1 MCIACSITCNTES
14 DLCWG
19 WFWVWDRDYFL
30 LSSMHPLCMK
40 GPSCTYFILSIS
52 CVIFPLTH
60 MYCRRV
66 NYILRNSPHTHTS
79 KQLVIKG
86 SKPKSTTSSKNK
98 VWIASSGTDT
108 CPSDA
113 EEPAVRPLQKFT
125 TGRESKTRQG
135 NKQWVASG
143 ISKPR
148 SVRSAQKVHTK
159 KQPGLRTPTATS
171 SRVVMDASGRRMIR
185 IPSSSRL
192 TWKRASVSGT
202 PSINR
207 MLAR

>member
-1 MCIACSITCNTES
+1 MRSWHI
-14 DLCWG
+14 
-19 WFWVWDRDYFL
+19 
-30 LSSMHPLCMK
+30 
-40 GPSCTYFILSIS
+40 
-52 CVIFPLTH
+52 
-60 MYCRRV
+60 YCRRV

-79 KQLVIKG
+79 KQLVVKG
-86 SKPKSTTSSKNK
+86 SRPKSTTSKNK

-113 EEPAVRPLQKFT
+113 EEPAVRPLQTFT
-125 TGRESKTRQG
+125 GGRESKTRQG

-143 ISKPR
+143 VSKPSR
-148 SVRSAQKVHTK
+148 GVRSAQKVHTK
-159 KQPGLRTPTATS
+159 KQLGLRTPTATS

>member
-1 MCIACSITCNTES
+1 
-14 DLCWG
+14 
-19 WFWVWDRDYFL
+19 
-30 LSSMHPLCMK
+30 MHERPLHTV
-40 GPSCTYFILSIS
+40 GIS
-52 CVIFPLTH
+52 CSVHSWYILFCSQLVYFVLSTVGIFCSVHKLCCNNNIIFPLTH

-79 KQLVIKG
+79 KQLVVKG

-113 EEPAVRPLQKFT
+113 EEPAVRPLQKFSA
-125 TGRESKTRQG
+125 GHESKTRQG

-143 ISKPR
+143 ISKPCR

>member
-1 MCIACSITCNTES
+1 
-14 DLCWG
+14 
-19 WFWVWDRDYFL
+19 
-30 LSSMHPLCMK
+30 
-40 GPSCTYFILSIS
+40 
-52 CVIFPLTH
+52 

-79 KQLVIKG
+79 KQLVVKG
-86 SKPKSTTSSKNK
+86 SKPKSTGSRNK
-98 VWIASSGTDT
+98 VWVASSGTGT
-108 CPSDA
+108 CPSESED
-113 EEPAVRPLQKFT
+113 PAVHPVQKFS

-143 ISKPR
+143 VSQP
-148 SVRSAQKVHTK
+148 STSGARSAKKVHTK
-159 KQPGLRTPTATS
+159 RQLGLRTPTATS
-171 SRVVMDASGRRMIR
+171 SRVVMDASGHRMIR